1 MGARSASSTSTICS
15 APASPSQL
23 VTQSFDVLVIGGGI
37 HGAAVARDA
46 AGRGLK
52 VMLAE
57 KGDYACATSSAS
69 SKLIHGGLRY
79 LEQLELALVRESLV
93 ERAELLKTAPHL
105 VEPLRFLLP
114 IYGWQKRPA
123 LLLHAGLALYDLLSI
138 GDGLPPSGR
147 LKPQEIAELPRL
159 RRENLGA
166 LLHYHDC
173 QADDAR
179 LVLAVLLDARAR
191 GADILNRRAVTAIEP
206 LANGYTIELDE
217 RGAKRRVDARFIV
230 NAAGPFVAG
239 VDALSSIAPPPRPL
253 RLIRGSH
260 IVLRMPEPVEAD
272 AYTLQDQEDRV
283 IFVLP
288 WLDRRFLIVGTTE
301 VPERGDPGAAACSA
315 EEQLYLLDAYNR
327 YFAPGSGP
335 VTAADVVWSFAGV
348 RALQDHGGRKPSRLT
363 RRPALASMANGSGGF
378 VTLYGGKLTTHRA
391 FAETVL
397 DELRGLGAYIGGP
410 WTKDVPLY
418 GGGESRAALLSLVAQ
433 DPATISRETRH
444 RWAFT
449 YGDQIER
456 LYAKLL
462 LEPNLAQEIAP
473 GVTRVELIHAV
484 ETEDTITAEDFL
496 LRRTRLHLLLDQGG
510 RDAVA
515 TWFATNT

>member
-1 MGARSASSTSTICS
+1 
-15 APASPSQL
+15 L
-23 VTQSFDVLVIGGGI
+23 VTQSYDLLVIGGGI

-93 ERAELLKTAPHL
+93 ERAGLLKTAPHL
-105 VEPLRFLLP
+105 VEPIRFLLP

-123 LLLHAGLALYDLLSI
+123 ILLHAGLSLYDLLSI

-147 LKPQEIAELPRL
+147 LKPPEIAELPRL
-159 RRENLGA
+159 RRENLNA
-166 LLHYHDC
+166 VLHYHDC
-173 QADDAR
+173 QTDDAR

-206 LANGYTIELDE
+206 LANGYAVEMDE
-217 RGAKRRVDARFIV
+217 RGVKRRVDARFIV
-230 NAAGPFVAG
+230 NAAGPFVAEI
-239 VDALSSIAPPPRPL
+239 DAMSRIAPPPRRL
-253 RLIRGSH
+253 RLVRGSH
-260 IVLRMPEPVEAD
+260 IVLNMPEPIQED
-272 AYTLQDQEDRV
+272 AYTLQDTEDRV

-301 VPERGDPGAAACSA
+301 VPQESDAGTAACSLQ
-315 EEQLYLLDAYNR
+315 EQAYLLDAYNR
-327 YFAPGSGP
+327 YFAGPGGP
-335 VTAADVVWSFAGV
+335 VSDKDVVWSFAGV
-348 RALQDHGGRKPSRLT
+348 RALQDDHGKKPSRLT
-363 RRPALASMANGSGGF
+363 RRPALASIRNGTGGF

-397 DELRGLGAYIGGP
+397 DALRDLGAKMGGP

-418 GGGESRAALLSLVAQ
+418 GGCESRAGLLSLVAQ
-433 DPATISRETRH
+433 GPTSLSRETCH
-444 RWAFT
+444 RWAFA

-456 LYAKLL
+456 LYANVLL
-462 LEPNLAQEIAP
+462 DPGLAREIAP
-473 GVTRVELIHAV
+473 GVPLAEFIHAV
-484 ETEDTITAEDFL
+484 EVEDAMTAEDFL
-496 LRRTRLHLLLDQGG
+496 LRRSKLHLTLSPEE
-510 RDAVA
+510 REAVRR
-515 TWFATNT
+515 WFDTAA

>member
-1 MGARSASSTSTICS
+1 LTA
-15 APASPSQL
+15 
-23 VTQSFDVLVIGGGI
+23 QSVDILVIGGGI

-57 KGDYACATSSAS
+57 KGDYASATSSAS

-93 ERAELLKTAPHL
+93 ERAQLLVTAPHL

-147 LKPQEIAELPRL
+147 LKAAEIASLPRL
-159 RRENLGA
+159 RREDLNA
-166 LLHYHDC
+166 VLHYHDC

-217 RGAKRRVDARFIV
+217 RGVKRRVDARFIV

-272 AYTLQDQEDRV
+272 AYTLQDKEDRV
-283 IFVLP
+283 IFVQP
-288 WLDRRFLIVGTTE
+288 WLRRFLIVGTTE
-301 VPERGDPGAAACSA
+301 VPEKGDPGAAACSA

-327 YFAPGSGP
+327 YFAPASGP
-335 VTAADVVWSFAGV
+335 ATAADVVWSFAGV

-363 RRPALASMANGSGGF
+363 RRPALASIANGSGGF

-391 FAETVL
+391 FAEAVL
-397 DELRGLGAYIGGP
+397 DELRGLGAYMGGP

-418 GGGESRAALLSLVAQ
+418 GGGESRATLLSLVAQ
-433 DPATISRETRH
+433 GPATISRETRH

-449 YGDQIER
+449 YGDQIEK

-462 LEPNLAQEIAP
+462 LEPNDSQEIAP
-473 GVTRVELIHAV
+473 GVTRAELIHAV
-484 ETEDTITAEDFL
+484 EIEDAMTAEDFL
-496 LRRTRLHLLLDQGG
+496 LRRTKLHVLLDQQG
-510 RDAVA
+510 RGAVA
-515 TWFATNT
+515 TWFGTDT